1 MADGHPIIHLR
12 FFSSETGVGIGSKTA
27 ALRLILPSFSWFLNQ
42 NEIENSLPLIKKFLS
57 PPPSPAPQ
65 PGSGSGHNACSI
77 AHPLN

>member
-57 PPPSPAPQ
+57 PPP
-65 PGSGSGHNACSI
+65 
-77 AHPLN
+77 HPHPNLEVEVGIMLVPLLIP